1 MTEMKKEAQYSKE
14 QITVEKAE
22 VKAEEQQKVK
32 TAVADEKEDWVKK
45 YKEQFGTEPSFF

>member
-1 MTEMKKEAQYSKE
+1 MDNKTEGSKE
-14 QITVEKAE
+14 QITVE
-22 VKAEEQQKVK
+22 KAEEQQKVK

>member
-1 MTEMKKEAQYSKE
+1 MENKTEDSKE
-14 QITVEKAE
+14 VKEEKT
-22 VKAEEQQKVK
+22 EEQQKIK